1 MSSYRTR
8 TEIISSILEIA
19 NRGNGVTKTKIMY
32 GAFLSH
38 SQMKDYLTILT
49 DNGLIS
55 YDLDTRTFKTTD
67 KGHRFLQVYNGLDT
81 LMKEERAGLEQE
93 RQETTNKLAQGF

>member
-1 MSSYRTR
+1 MSYRTR

-19 NRGNGVTKTKIMY
+19 NRGNGITKTKIMY

-38 SQMKDYLTILT
+38 SQMKEYLTILT

-55 YDLDTRTFKTTD
+55 HDLDTRTFKTTD

-81 LMKEERAGLEQE
+81 LMKEERAGLEQDQQQQQQQQI
-93 RQETTNKLAQGF
+93 RL

>member
-1 MSSYRTR
+1 MSYRTR

-19 NRGNGVTKTKIMY
+19 NRGNGTTKTKIMY
-32 GAFLSH
+32 GAFLSY
-38 SQMKDYLTILT
+38 SQMKEYLMILT

-55 YDLDTRTFKTTD
+55 YDLDTRTLKTTD
-67 KGHRFLQVYNGLDT
+67 KGHRFLQVCNGLDT

-93 RQETTNKLAQGF
+93 QQQQQQQIGL

>member
-1 MSSYRTR
+1 MSYRTR

-38 SQMKDYLTILT
+38 SQMKEYLAILT

-55 YDLDTRTFKTTD
+55 YDLDTRTFRTTG
-67 KGHRFLQVYNGLDT
+67 KGHRFLQVYSGLDT
-81 LMKEERAGLEQE
+81 LMKEESAGS
-93 RQETTNKLAQGF
+93 K

>member
-1 MSSYRTR
+1 
-8 TEIISSILEIA
+8 
-19 NRGNGVTKTKIMY
+19 MY

-38 SQMKDYLTILT
+38 SQMKEYLAILV

-81 LMKEERAGLEQE
+81 LMKEERVGLEQDPQQQI
-93 RQETTNKLAQGF
+93 RL

>member
-1 MSSYRTR
+1 MSYRTR

-19 NRGNGVTKTKIMY
+19 NRGNGITKTKIMY

-38 SQMKDYLTILT
+38 SQMKEYLTILV
-49 DNGLIS
+49 DNGLIC

-67 KGHRFLQVYNGLDT
+67 KGHRFLQVCNGLDT
-81 LMKEERAGLEQE
+81 LMKEERVGLEQDPQQQI
-93 RQETTNKLAQGF
+93 RL

>member
-1 MSSYRTR
+1 MSYRTR
-8 TEIISSILEIA
+8 TEIITSILEIA
-19 NRGNGVTKTKIMY
+19 NRGNGITKTKIMY

-38 SQMKDYLTILT
+38 SQMKEYLTILT

-55 YDLDTRTFKTTD
+55 YNLDTRTFKTTD
-67 KGHRFLQVYNGLDT
+67 KGHRFLQVCNGLDT

-93 RQETTNKLAQGF
+93 QQQQIRL

>member
-1 MSSYRTR
+1 MSYRTR

-19 NRGNGVTKTKIMY
+19 NRGNGATKTKIMY

-38 SQMKDYLTILT
+38 SQMKEYLAILV

-81 LMKEERAGLEQE
+81 LMKEERVGLEQDPQQQI
-93 RQETTNKLAQGF
+93 RL

>member
-1 MSSYRTR
+1 MIYRTR

-19 NRGNGVTKTKIMY
+19 NRGNGNTKTKIMY
-32 GAFLSH
+32 GAFLSY
-38 SQMKDYLTILT
+38 SQMKAYLTILT

-67 KGHRFLQVYNGLDT
+67 KGHRFLQLCNGLDT

-93 RQETTNKLAQGF
+93 QQQQQISL